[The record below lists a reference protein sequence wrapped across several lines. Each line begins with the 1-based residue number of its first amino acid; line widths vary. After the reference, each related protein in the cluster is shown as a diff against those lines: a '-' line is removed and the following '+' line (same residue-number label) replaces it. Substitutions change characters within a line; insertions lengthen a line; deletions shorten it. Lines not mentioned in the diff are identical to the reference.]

1 MVPSTY
7 EDGTLYN
14 VLPSGNKAPDETGNA
29 NGYDQTRADFSFTRG
44 ANLAATRVNASGLIE
59 KGRENLLLQ
68 SNQFDTTWAN
78 ISSSETSG
86 QEGYDG
92 TNNAWLLTKS
102 GTNGR
107 IQQSITGTGVYTF
120 SIYAKAGTNNW
131 CTLIADFV
139 SGTDVIVWFDLQ
151 NGIVGTESGSPI
163 ESKIS
168 SIDNGWYRIS
178 ISFTCPASLQTLR
191 IYVADGDNDNSGTT
205 GSIYIQDA
213 QLEAGLVSTP
223 YIETGATTATAGVLE
238 NTPRIDYSSGAGAL
252 LLEPQRTNLIPNSEY
267 FGSGS
272 GWSLLNNVS
281 VGNFVLSPEGKMNA
295 TQIIFDGSIGGRIE
309 RTISGLTAGANYS
322 VSVYARVASGT
333 QDVFF
338 GSFEDTPAITL
349 TTEWQRFEKTQ
360 PENDTNAYP
369 RIRCEEAA
377 TIEIFGF
384 QLEAGSHVSSY
395 VPTYGAAATRGADS
409 CSVTGVS
416 DVIGQTE
423 GTLFVEYTASHEGS
437 AGERIFA
444 IGDGTSSNRIV
455 LFEATNKIRVYAAD
469 GGAVQWDYVTTID
482 FEGTHKIAVTYAAN
496 NAAIYIDGT
505 QLSTDT
511 SFVVPNCGNVY
522 LGTSEAFG
530 VSIGGSI
537 KEAILFDSALTQS
550 EAEALTT
557 L

>member
-1 MVPSTY
+1 MKRALAAASLIMKPEGY
-7 EDGTLYN
+7 ADGL
-14 VLPSGNKAPDETGNA
+14 LPSIKPLDGSG
-29 NGYDQTRADFSFTRG
+29 DFTFTRG
-44 ANLAATRVNASGLIE
+44 SNLAATRVNSDGLIE
-59 KGRENLLLQ
+59 KGRENALLQ
-68 SNQFDTTWAN
+68 SNNFNTTWSKNAT
-78 ISSSETSG
+78 TSIVGG
-86 QEGYDG
+86 QSGYDG
-92 TNNAWLLTKS
+92 TNNAWLWTAANAS
-102 GTNGR
+102 FSN
-107 IQQSITGTGVYTF
+107 IQQTNLIGSGVVTL
-120 SIYAKAGTNNW
+120 SIYAKAGNTNF
-131 CTLIADFV
+131 IALQPYG
-139 SGTDVIVWFDLQ
+139 SGSAFMKFNLST
-151 NGIVGTESGSPI
+151 GTIHETTGSPI
-163 ESKIS
+163 DGGIESVG
-168 SIDNGWYRIS
+168 NGWYR
-178 ISFTCPASLQTLR
+178 C
-191 IYVADGDNDNSGTT
+191 YVADNYTTSYVNVYLLDAGGGFNNSATD
-205 GSIYIQDA
+205 SIYIQNA

-395 VPTYGAAATRGADS
+395 VPTYGSAATRGAES
-409 CSVTGVS
+409 CSVTGAS

-423 GTLFVEYTASHEGS
+423 GTLYVEYTASHEGS